1 MLERIFVLEDD
12 NQVLVKHIP
21 PRIMRELEKEPDATA
36 GLDDFAGLSFQD
48 ATAAFQTRLL
58 EAVLRRHDGN
68 PAAAAE
74 KLGMTPNALPQIGR
88 STCRERG
95 GRTVWTRWSPAP

>member
-36 GLDDFAGLSFQD
+36 GLDGFAGLSFQD

-68 PAAAAE
+68 LAAAAE
-74 KLGMTPNALPQIGR
+74 KLGMTRHALRHHMKIGR
-88 STCRERG
+88 ASCRER
-95 GRTVWTRWSPAP
+95 VWQYV